1 MKAAVFYGP
10 KEGLKLENIKR
21 PEITPH
27 QVLVKIKSCGIC
39 SGDVQRLQGQ
49 IKVEK
54 TPLVLGHEP
63 SGVIAQVGSEAKG
76 FKEGDRVAL
85 FATGCGQCYYC
96 RIGKDNVCDF
106 IAQNFGLGYDGAYAE
121 YTVANPKDVFKL
133 PDQLP
138 FESGSVLSAPTAT
151 AYHASRLAQ
160 VKAGDTTAVFGAGC
174 LGTQAIQLHKI
185 MGARVIAVDIA
196 DTKLELAKSLGAD
209 AVINAKERD
218 AVKEIKTHTEGRG
231 ADAAFEFAGLPE
243 TMLQAID
250 SVRRGGRII
259 NVGSIPEPIS
269 LKMMPFIDEGLA
281 LTKELTLQTVSH
293 CSRAD
298 MVKLLE
304 LVAVNTIDFET
315 GTARVPLTEIHK
327 GFELKKSGDYFRV
340 VVMPEE
346 MPI

>member
-10 KEGLKLENIKR
+10 EEGLKLEDIKI

-27 QVLVKIKSCGIC
+27 QVLIKVKSCGIC
-39 SGDVQRLQGQ
+39 SGDVQRLAGQ

-54 TPLVLGHEP
+54 VPLVLGHEP
-63 SGVIAQVGSEAKG
+63 SGVIAQVGSEVQA
-76 FKEGDRVAL
+76 FKEGDNVVM

-121 YTVANPKDVFKL
+121 YTVAHPKDLFKL
-133 PDQLP
+133 PEGLP
-138 FESGSVLSAPTAT
+138 FEAGSVLSAPTAT
-151 AYHASRLAQ
+151 AYHASKLGQ
-160 VKAGDTTAVFGAGC
+160 VIAGDTTVIYGSGC

-185 MGARVIAVDIA
+185 MGARVIAVDVVGE
-196 DTKLELAKSLGAD
+196 KLELAKSLGAD
-209 AVINAKERD
+209 EVINAKEKD
-218 AVKEIKTHTEGRG
+218 PVKEVKRLTGGRG
-231 ADAAFEFAGLPE
+231 ADVTFEFAGLPQ

-259 NVGSIPEPIS
+259 NVGSIPELIP
-269 LKMMPFIDEGLA
+269 LKMMPFVDEGLA

-304 LVAVNTIDFET
+304 LVATNTIDFET
-315 GTARVPLTEIHK
+315 GTARVPLEEIHR
-327 GFELKKSGDYFRV
+327 GFEVKKSGNYFRV
-340 VVMPEE
+340 AVMP
-346 MPI
+346 